1 MSGFNKWM
9 IPALLCCV
17 LCSSAIVNG
26 QQKKNVPNAK
36 DPRPDQK
43 VMVIK
48 AGAELKTP
56 TATVWK
62 GYVGEVFSVSL
73 TNGEWLWIA
82 EKGGWLWEQE
92 VIPFN
97 DSVKLLTERV
107 TKQKSG
113 ENYHLRGV
121 AYLAHRQYDRASAD
135 FTESL
140 RLQPRNAG
148 ALNNRGQASY
158 SKGDFKSA
166 VQDFT
171 AAIAIEAKNPLI
183 LNNRALA
190 YIELDDSTNAMRDLQ
205 AALALIP
212 DYAEALNNRG
222 VVHQK
227 LDKIDDAIADFS
239 KALEVDPK
247 YTDALENRAF
257 AYLQKEDH
265 SKAIADL
272 EAAMKLN
279 PNSFEAANDLAWL
292 LATSPD
298 AAIRDPKRAL
308 TLAQRACDLSKHQ
321 EWNVLDTLAVVHAE
335 NGEFAQAKKWLEAA
349 LKVAPADE
357 KTRIQNHLDLVIA
370 QKPVRD

>member
-1 MSGFNKWM
+1 MSRLNQWI
-9 IPALLCCV
+9 IPALLCCF
-17 LCSSAIVNG
+17 LLNSALVCG
-26 QQKKNVPNAK
+26 QPKKKVPNVK
-36 DPRPDQK
+36 DPRLNQR
-43 VMVIK
+43 VMVIT

-62 GYVGEVFSVSL
+62 GYVGEVFTVSL

-82 EKGGWLWEQE
+82 EKGGWLWEKE

-97 DSVKLLTERV
+97 ESIELLTERV
-107 TKQKSG
+107 TKEKNG

-121 AYLAHRQYDRASAD
+121 AYLAHGQFDKAIAD
-135 FTESL
+135 STESL
-140 RLQPRNAG
+140 RLKPRNAG

-166 VQDFT
+166 VEDFT
-171 AAIAIEAKNPLI
+171 AAIAIEAKNPLM

-190 YIELDDSTNAMRDLQ
+190 YIELDDSTNAMTDLQ
-205 AALALIP
+205 AALALVP

-227 LDKIDDAIADFS
+227 LEKVDDAIADFS

-257 AYLQKEDH
+257 AYLEKDDQAR
-265 SKAIADL
+265 AIADL
-272 EAAMKLN
+272 EAAMLLN
-279 PNSFEAANDLAWL
+279 PRSYEAANDLAWL
-292 LATSPD
+292 LATSSD
-298 AAIRDPKRAL
+298 AKVRDPRRAL
-308 TLAQRACDLSKHQ
+308 MLSKEACRLSKHQ
-321 EWNVLDTLAVVHAE
+321 EWNALDTLAVVYAE
-335 NGEFAQAKKWLEAA
+335 NGEFAEAKKWLEAA
-349 LKVAPADE
+349 MKLAPADE
-357 KTRIQNHLDLVIA
+357 KTRIQKHLDLAIA

>member
-1 MSGFNKWM
+1 MSRLTQWT
-9 IPALLCCV
+9 IPVLLCCFLFTASTV
-17 LCSSAIVNG
+17 SG
-26 QQKKNVPNAK
+26 QPKKNVPNVK
-36 DPRPDQK
+36 DPRLNQK

-62 GYVGEVFSVSL
+62 GYLGEVYTVSL

-82 EKGGWLWEQE
+82 EKGGWLWEKE

-97 DSVKLLTERV
+97 ESIKLLTERV
-107 TKQKSG
+107 TKEKNG

-121 AYLAHRQYDRASAD
+121 AYLAHGQFDNAIAD

-140 RLQPRNAG
+140 RLKPRNAG
-148 ALNNRGQASY
+148 ALNNRGQANY

-171 AAIAIEAKNPLI
+171 AAIAIDAKNPLI

-190 YIELDDSTNAMRDLQ
+190 YIELDDSANAMTDLQ
-205 AALALIP
+205 AALALVP

-227 LDKIDDAIADFS
+227 LEKVDDAIADFS

-247 YTDALENRAF
+247 YTEALENRAF

-265 SKAIADL
+265 TKAIGDL
-272 EAAMKLN
+272 ESAMKLN
-279 PNSFEAANDLAWL
+279 PNSIEAANDLAWM

-298 AAIRDPKRAL
+298 TTVRDTKRAL
-308 TLAQRACDLSKHQ
+308 TLAQRACELSKHQ
-321 EWNVLDTLAVVHAE
+321 EWNALDTLAVVHAE
-335 NGEFAQAKKWLEAA
+335 NGEFAEAKKWLEAA
-349 LKVAPADE
+349 LKLAPADE
-357 KTRIQNHLDLVIA
+357 KTRIQKHLDLAIA

>member
-1 MSGFNKWM
+1 MSRLTQWIFS
-9 IPALLCCV
+9 ALLCCF
-17 LCSSAIVNG
+17 LFTSSTVSG
-26 QQKKNVPNAK
+26 QPKKNALNVK
-36 DPRPDQK
+36 DPRLNQK

-56 TATVWK
+56 TSTVWK
-62 GYVGEVFSVSL
+62 GYLGEVFTVSL

-82 EKGGWLWEQE
+82 ERGGWLWEKD

-97 DSVKLLTERV
+97 ESIKLLSERV
-107 TKQKSG
+107 TKEKNG

-121 AYLAHRQYDRASAD
+121 AYLAHGQFDNAIAD

-140 RLQPRNAG
+140 RLKPRNAG

-171 AAIAIEAKNPLI
+171 AAIVIEARNPLI

-190 YIELDDSTNAMRDLQ
+190 YIELDDSANAMTDLQ
-205 AALALIP
+205 AALALVP

-222 VVHQK
+222 IVHQK
-227 LDKIDDAIADFS
+227 LEKVDDAIADFS

-247 YTDALENRAF
+247 YSDALENRAF

-265 SKAIADL
+265 TKAIGDL
-272 EAAMKLN
+272 ESAMKLN
-279 PNSFEAANDLAWL
+279 PDSFEAANDLAWM

-298 AAIRDPKRAL
+298 TTVRDTKRAL
-308 TLAQRACDLSKHQ
+308 TLAQRACELSKHQ
-321 EWNVLDTLAVVHAE
+321 EWNALDTLAVVHAE
-335 NGEFAQAKKWLEAA
+335 NGEFAEAKKWLEAA
-349 LKVAPADE
+349 LKLAPADE
-357 KTRIQNHLDLVIA
+357 KTRIQKHLDLAIA

>member
-1 MSGFNKWM
+1 MSRLNQWIF
-9 IPALLCCV
+9 PALLCCF
-17 LCSSAIVNG
+17 LFDSAMVCG
-26 QQKKNVPNAK
+26 QQEKNVPSVK
-36 DPRPDQK
+36 DPRLNQK
-43 VMVIK
+43 VMVIV

-62 GYVGEVFSVSL
+62 GYLGEVFTVSL
-73 TNGEWLWIA
+73 TNGEWLWID

-97 DSVKLLTERV
+97 DSIQLLTARV
-107 TKQKSG
+107 TKEKNG

-121 AYLAHRQYDRASAD
+121 AYLAHGQYDLAVAD

-140 RLQPRNAG
+140 RLQPKNAG
-148 ALNNRGQASY
+148 AHNNRGQASY

-171 AAIAIEAKNPLI
+171 AAIAIEARNPLI

-190 YIELDDSTNAMRDLQ
+190 YIELDDRTNAMADLQ
-205 AALALIP
+205 AALVLIP

-227 LDKIDDAIADFS
+227 LEKVDEAIADFT

-257 AYLQKEDH
+257 AYLEKADH
-265 SKAIADL
+265 SKAITDL
-272 EAAMKLN
+272 ESAIKLN

-292 LATSPD
+292 LATSSD
-298 AAIRDPKRAL
+298 AAVRDTKRAF
-308 TLAQRACDLSKHQ
+308 TLAQRACDLSNHQ
-321 EWNVLDTLAVVHAE
+321 EYNALDTLAVVHAE
-335 NGEFAQAKKWLEAA
+335 NGDFAEAMKWLEAA
-349 LKVAPADE
+349 LKLAPANE
-357 KTRIQNHLDLVIA
+357 KTRIQNHLDLAIA
-370 QKPVRD
+370 RKPVRD

>member
-1 MSGFNKWM
+1 MHRLNQWIFL
-9 IPALLCCV
+9 ALLCGF
-17 LCSSAIVNG
+17 LCNSAMVSG
-26 QQKKNVPNAK
+26 QPTKDVPNVK
-36 DPRPDQK
+36 DPRLNQK

-62 GYVGEVFSVSL
+62 GYVGEVFTVSL
-73 TNGEWLWIA
+73 TNGEWLWIT
-82 EKGGWLWEQE
+82 EKGGWLWEKE

-97 DSVKLLTERV
+97 ESIELLTERV
-107 TKQKSG
+107 TKEKNG

-121 AYLAHRQYDRASAD
+121 AYLAHGQFDSAIAD

-140 RLQPRNAG
+140 RLKPKNAG

-158 SKGDFKSA
+158 SKGDFKAA
-166 VQDFT
+166 VEDFT

-190 YIELDDSTNAMRDLQ
+190 YIELDDSTNAMTDLQ
-205 AALALIP
+205 AALGLVP

-227 LDKIDDAIADFS
+227 LEKVDEAIADFS

-257 AYLQKEDH
+257 AYLQKDDH
-265 SKAIADL
+265 TKAIGDL
-272 EAAMKLN
+272 ESAMKLN

-298 AAIRDPKRAL
+298 STIRDTKRAL
-308 TLAQRACDLSKHQ
+308 TLAQKACELSKHQ
-321 EWNVLDTLAVVHAE
+321 DWNALDTLAVVYAE
-335 NGEFAQAKKWLEAA
+335 NGEFAESKKWLEAA
-349 LKVAPADE
+349 LKLAPTDE
-357 KTRIQNHLDLVIA
+357 KTRIQKHLDLAID

>member
-1 MSGFNKWM
+1 MSRLNPWIF
-9 IPALLCCV
+9 PALLCCFLFNIAAV
-17 LCSSAIVNG
+17 SG
-26 QQKKNVPNAK
+26 QPKNNVPNVK
-36 DPRPDQK
+36 DPRLNQK

-62 GYVGEVFSVSL
+62 GYVGEVFTVSL
-73 TNGEWLWIA
+73 TNGEWLWIT
-82 EKGGWLWEQE
+82 EKGGWLWEKE
-92 VIPFN
+92 VIPF
-97 DSVKLLTERV
+97 DESITLLTERV
-107 TKQKSG
+107 TKEKNG

-121 AYLAHRQYDRASAD
+121 AYLAHGQFDSAIAD

-140 RLQPRNAG
+140 RLKPKNAG

-158 SKGDFKSA
+158 SKGDFKAA
-166 VQDFT
+166 VEDFT
-171 AAIAIEAKNPLI
+171 AAIAIDAKNPLI

-190 YIELDDSTNAMRDLQ
+190 YIELDDSTNAMTDLQ
-205 AALALIP
+205 AALVLVP

-227 LDKIDDAIADFS
+227 LEKVDEAIADFS

-265 SKAIADL
+265 TKAISDL
-272 EAAMKLN
+272 ESALKLN

-292 LATSPD
+292 LAMSPD
-298 AAIRDPKRAL
+298 PSVRDTKRAL
-308 TLAQRACDLSKHQ
+308 MLAQKACELSKHQ
-321 EWNVLDTLAVVHAE
+321 DWNALDTLAVVHAE
-335 NGEFAQAKKWLEAA
+335 NGEFAESKKWLEAA
-349 LKVAPADE
+349 LKLAPADE
-357 KTRIQNHLDLVIA
+357 KTRIQKHLDLAIA

>member
-1 MSGFNKWM
+1 MSRLNQWIF
-9 IPALLCCV
+9 PALLCG
-17 LCSSAIVNG
+17 LFFNASIVKG
-26 QQKKNVPNAK
+26 QPKKNVPNVK
-36 DPRPDQK
+36 DPRLNQK
-43 VMVIK
+43 VIVIR

-62 GYVGEVFSVSL
+62 GYLGEVFTVSL

-82 EKGGWLWEQE
+82 EKGGWLWEKE

-97 DSVKLLTERV
+97 ESIKLLTERV
-107 TKQKSG
+107 TKEKSG

-121 AYLAHRQYDRASAD
+121 AYLAHGQFDSAIAD

-140 RLQPRNAG
+140 RLEPRNAG

-158 SKGDFKSA
+158 SKADFKSA

-190 YIELDDSTNAMRDLQ
+190 YIELGDSANAMTDLQ
-205 AALALIP
+205 AALALVP

-227 LDKIDDAIADFS
+227 LEKVDEAISDFS

-265 SKAIADL
+265 IKAIGDL
-272 EAAMKLN
+272 ESAMNLN

-298 AAIRDPKRAL
+298 ATVRDTKRAL
-308 TLAQRACDLSKHQ
+308 TLAQKACDMSGHQ
-321 EWNVLDTLAVVHAE
+321 EWNALDTLAVVHAE
-335 NGEFAQAKKWLEAA
+335 NGEFVEAKKWLEAA
-349 LKVAPADE
+349 LTLAPVDE
-357 KTRIQNHLDLVIA
+357 KTRIQKHLDLVIA